1 MAGMPP
7 GDRLGG
13 EKAAAEIAEQ
23 KAQFHLLSQLN
34 SQGVLDSVYFTS
46 RSQELDRNLVQLHKQ
61 LHAILNSDEDEE
73 RLTKI
78 KRLISIFE
86 SSEQLTEFDED
97 KFSCIVERI
106 IVLSEKKIRF
116 ELIGGI
122 TFNEPIQRKGR

>member
-1 MAGMPP
+1 M
-7 GDRLGG
+7 
-13 EKAAAEIAEQ
+13 
-23 KAQFHLLSQLN
+23 
-34 SQGVLDSVYFTS
+34 
-46 RSQELDRNLVQLHKQ
+46 QLHKQ
-61 LHAILNSDEDEE
+61 LHAILNSDEYEE